1 MRKPAF
7 AGLLLCALFFSAH
20 SPTVS
25 AQAPDILEFDTKIS
39 TASQLALEEVTQ
51 PEPSVPPPPIRHVV
65 QRGETL
71 TSIAVTYNTTWVRLY
86 DKNPSLQDPDVITL
100 NSELTI
106 PSPEEA
112 LASRPLPT
120 ETVPELVEEVS
131 PGLKRPAQPARR
143 ASSNISRAAS
153 SGNGYVRGY
162 CTWYTK
168 NRRPDLP
175 NNLGNADTWVTRAR
189 AQGISTGST
198 PQVGAIGQQGM
209 HVVYVESVNG
219 DGTVTVSEMNFTG
232 WNVISSRTVSASN
245 FLYIY

>member
-25 AQAPDILEFDTKIS
+25 AQAPDILEFDTKIN
-39 TASQLALEEVTQ
+39 TAGQLALEEVTQ
-51 PEPSVPPPPIRHVV
+51 PEASVPPPPIRHVV
-65 QRGETL
+65 QANETL
-71 TSIAVTYNTTWVRLY
+71 TSIAATYNTTWVRLY
-86 DKNPSLQDPDVITL
+86 AKNPSLQDPDVITL

-106 PSPEEA
+106 PFPDEE
-112 LASRPLPT
+112 LATRPLPT
-120 ETVPELVEEVS
+120 EEVPVS
-131 PGLKRPAQPARR
+131 PGPKRSAQPARR
-143 ASSNISRAAS
+143 ASSNISRASS

-162 CTWYTK
+162 CTWYAK

-175 NNLGNADTWVTRAR
+175 NNLGNADTWVSRAR
-189 AQGISTGST
+189 AQGIPTGSI
-198 PQVGAIGQQGM
+198 PRVGAIGQQGM

-219 DGTVTVSEMNFTG
+219 DGTVTVSEMNYNG